1 MDQSRVII
9 ENGQAGGDADRLM
22 AVEVGES
29 LRAVPPWL
37 PSKYFYDDRGS
48 ELFEAITQLP
58 EYYQTRTEECL
69 LERATGEIV
78 DLVRPREL
86 LELGSGAGR
95 KIRLLL
101 AGMARRG
108 LLDRCTLL
116 DINRTFLESS
126 ARRLAGEFA
135 GLEVRGIVG
144 DFTRD
149 LGRLEPAAGRLAI
162 FLAGTFGNLQPALVP
177 GFLSS
182 VRGILGVG
190 GAFLVGVDLVKDVGV
205 LEAAY
210 NDASGVTGEFN
221 LNILRVLN
229 DRLGADFDLGGF
241 EHVAFF
247 DPVNAWIEMRVRALR
262 PMTVAVPRSGLT
274 LDLAA
279 GQEIRTEISCK
290 YTRESFRAHL
300 PAAGLELWR
309 WFTDPEGRFA
319 LALLRAA

>member
-1 MDQSRVII
+1 MEQSRVVI
-9 ENGQAGGDADRLM
+9 EDGRPGEDPRRRM
-22 AVEVGES
+22 AAEVGES

-48 ELFEAITQLP
+48 ELFEAITRLP
-58 EYYQTRTEECL
+58 EYYQTRTEERL
-69 LERATGEIV
+69 LERVAGGIV
-78 DLVRPREL
+78 ETVRPREL

-101 AGMARRG
+101 ASMARRG

-116 DINRTFLESS
+116 DINRTFLEAS
-126 ARRLAGEFA
+126 ARRLAGEFE

-149 LGRLEPAAGRLAI
+149 LVHLAPADGRLAI
-162 FLAGTFGNLQPALVP
+162 FLAGTFGNLRPALIP
-177 GFLSS
+177 AFLSS
-182 VRGILGVG
+182 VRGTLGGG
-190 GAFLVGVDLVKDVGV
+190 GAFLVGLDLVKDPRV

-210 NDASGVTGEFN
+210 NDASGVTQEFN

-229 DRLGADFDLGGF
+229 ERLGADFDLGSF

-247 DPVNAWIEMRVRALR
+247 DPLNAWIEMRVRALR
-262 PMTVAVPRSGLT
+262 PMTVAIPGAGLT
-274 LDLAA
+274 LGLAG

-290 YTRESFRAHL
+290 YTRESFAAHL
-300 PAAGLELWR
+300 PAAGLALWR
-309 WFTDPEGRFA
+309 WYTDPEGRFA
-319 LALLRAA
+319 LALVRAV